1 MERAFYRQ
9 AFLDR
14 QADQI
19 EATLSALAVPAR
31 VDGGVVKE
39 DRVQY
44 HLTPAL
50 GTRKEDLLRV
60 ADHFADGIGVD
71 DLRVD
76 QAQEGFTV
84 EVPFQ
89 RATGLRLL
97 PLLHAMGA
105 LEPMSAAIGMTEEG
119 HPLILD
125 FSLPETWHV
134 LAAASAGAGKS
145 ELLRTMLISLAL
157 TTRNSQVRFL
167 GIDLSGRELSLLDAL
182 PHALTDLATSPEYA
196 VELLVWLSEE
206 VDRRVMASFDRP
218 HLMLFIDNLTDLLH
232 ALGPESIQTVEHVL
246 ARGPE
251 TGVHLVVTCPA
262 LRDPWVEKLFQG
274 RPVVRAVEPVKSGE
288 GERQAG
294 LFRFET
300 HRFNRTVEVAWLSLR
315 DLDAAVR
322 LARSG
327 WRTHG

>member
-31 VDGGVVKE
+31 VEGGVVKE

-44 HLTPAL
+44 HLAPAL
-50 GTRKEDLLRV
+50 GTQKDDLLRV
-60 ADHFADGIGVD
+60 ADRFADGIGVD

-76 QAQEGFTV
+76 QAQESITV

-97 PLLHAMGA
+97 PLLHAMGT
-105 LEPMSAAIGMTEEG
+105 LDSMSAAIGMTEDG
-119 HPLILD
+119 HPLVLD
-125 FSLPETWHV
+125 FNLPETWHV
-134 LAAASAGAGKS
+134 LAAAPAGAGKS
-145 ELLRTMLISLAL
+145 ELLRTMLVSLAL
-157 TTRNSQVRFL
+157 TTRKSQVRFL

-196 VELLVWLSEE
+196 AELLVWLAEE

-218 HLMLFIDNLTDLLH
+218 HLVLFIDNLTDLLH
-232 ALGPESIQTVEHVL
+232 TLGLESVQTVEHIL
-246 ARGPE
+246 TRGVE
-251 TGVHLVVTCPA
+251 AGVHLVVTRPA
-262 LRDPWVEKLFQG
+262 LRDPQVEKLFRGQ
-274 RPVVRAVEPVKSGE
+274 PVVRAFAPVDGDDGE
-288 GERQAG
+288 HPAG

-300 HRFNRTVEVAWLSLR
+300 RRFNRTVEVAWLSLR

-322 LARSG
+322 LAGAG

>member
-31 VDGGVVKE
+31 VEGGVVKE

-44 HLTPAL
+44 HLAPAL
-50 GTRKEDLLRV
+50 GTQKEDLLRV
-60 ADHFADGIGVD
+60 ADRFADGIGVE
-71 DLRVD
+71 DLHVD
-76 QAQEGFTV
+76 QAAERLTV
-84 EVPFQ
+84 DVPFQ
-89 RATGLRLL
+89 RAAGLRLL
-97 PLLHAMGA
+97 PLLHAMGS
-105 LEPMSAAIGMTEEG
+105 LEPMSAAIGMTEDG
-119 HPLILD
+119 QPLVLD
-125 FSLPETWHV
+125 FNLPATWHV
-134 LAAASAGAGKS
+134 LASAPAGAGKS
-145 ELLRTMLISLAL
+145 ELLRTIIVSLAL
-157 TTRNSQVRFL
+157 TTRNSQVRFM

-196 VELLVWLSEE
+196 AELLVWLSEE

-218 HLMLFIDNLTDLLH
+218 HLMLFIDDLVDLLH
-232 ALGPESIQTVEHVL
+232 ALGSESVQTIEHIL
-246 ARGPE
+246 ARGAE
-251 TGVHLVVTCPA
+251 AGVHLVATRPA
-262 LRDPWVEKLFQG
+262 LRDPLTEKLFKAQ
-274 RPVVRAVEPVKSGE
+274 PVVRAHAPVGSDAEKHP
-288 GERQAG
+288 AG

-300 HRFNRTVEVAWLSLR
+300 RRFNRLVEVAWLSLR
-315 DLDAAVR
+315 DLDTAVR

>member
-19 EATLSALAVPAR
+19 EAALSELAVPAR
-31 VDGGVVKE
+31 VEGGVVKE
-39 DRVQY
+39 DRVEY

-50 GTRKEDLLRV
+50 GMRKEELLRV
-60 ADHFADGIGVD
+60 ADRFADGIGVD

-76 QAQEGFTV
+76 QVDEGFTV

-89 RATGLRLL
+89 RSAGLRLL
-97 PLLHAMGA
+97 PLLHAMGT
-105 LEPMSAAIGMTEEG
+105 LDPLSAAIGMTEDG
-119 HPLILD
+119 HPLVLD
-125 FSLPETWHV
+125 FNLPETWHV
-134 LAAASAGAGKS
+134 LAAAPAGAGKS
-145 ELLRTMLISLAL
+145 ELLRTILVSLAL

-167 GIDLSGRELSLLDAL
+167 GIDLSGRELSLLEAL

-196 VELLVWLSEE
+196 AELLVWLSEE

-218 HLMLFIDNLTDLLH
+218 HLMLFIDDLTDLLH
-232 ALGPESIQTVEHVL
+232 TLGPESVQTVEHIL
-246 ARGPE
+246 ARGVE
-251 TGVHLVVTCPA
+251 AGIHLVVTRPA
-262 LRDPWVEKLFQG
+262 LRDPRVEQLFRG
-274 RPVVRAVEPVKSGE
+274 RPVVRVFAPMGSADGD
-288 GERQAG
+288 QPPG

-300 HRFNRTVEVAWLSLR
+300 RRFNRKVEVAWLSLR
-315 DLDAAVR
+315 DLDVAVR

>member
-31 VDGGVVKE
+31 VEGGVVKE

-44 HLTPAL
+44 HLAPSL
-50 GTRKEDLLRV
+50 GTQKEDLLRI
-60 ADHFADGIGVD
+60 AERFADGIGVD

-76 QAQEGFTV
+76 QSEENITV

-105 LEPMSAAIGMTEEG
+105 LDPMSAAIGMTEDG
-119 HPLILD
+119 HPLVLD
-125 FSLPETWHV
+125 FNLTETWHV
-134 LAAASAGAGKS
+134 LAAAPAGAGKS
-145 ELLRTMLISLAL
+145 ELLRTMLVSLAL
-157 TTRNSQVRFL
+157 TTRKSQVRFL

-196 VELLVWLSEE
+196 AELLIWLSEE

-218 HLMLFIDNLTDLLH
+218 HLVLFIDDLTDLLH
-232 ALGPESIQTVEHVL
+232 TLGSESVQTIECILERSVE
-246 ARGPE
+246 A
-251 TGVHLVVTCPA
+251 GVHLVVTRPA
-262 LRDPWVEKLFQG
+262 LRDHQIERLFRG
-274 RPVVRAVEPVKSGE
+274 RPVVRAIAPVARDARE
-288 GERQAG
+288 QTAG

-300 HRFNRTVEVAWLSLR
+300 RRFDRVVEVAWLSLR

-322 LARSG
+322 LARAG

>member
-9 AFLDR
+9 AHLDR

-19 EATLSALAVPAR
+19 ETTLSALAVPAR

-50 GTRKEDLLRV
+50 GTQKEDLLRV
-60 ADHFADGIGVD
+60 ADRFADGIGVD

-97 PLLHAMGA
+97 PLLHAMGT
-105 LEPMSAAIGMTEEG
+105 LDPMSAAIGMTEDG
-119 HPLILD
+119 HPLVLD
-125 FSLPETWHV
+125 FNLPETWHV
-134 LAAASAGAGKS
+134 LAAAPAGAGKS
-145 ELLRTMLISLAL
+145 ELLRTLMVSLAL

-196 VELLVWLSEE
+196 AELLVWLSEE
-206 VDRRVMASFDRP
+206 VDRRVMAAFDRP
-218 HLMLFIDNLTDLLH
+218 HLVLFIDNLTDLLH
-232 ALGPESIQTVEHVL
+232 TLGSESVKTIEHIL

-251 TGVHLVVTCPA
+251 AGVHLIVTRPA
-262 LRDPWVEKLFQG
+262 LRDPRVEELFRG
-274 RPVVRAVEPVKSGE
+274 RPVVRASAPVNRGDVEQP
-288 GERQAG
+288 AG

-300 HRFNRTVEVAWLSLR
+300 RRFDRVVEVAWLSLR
-315 DLDAAVR
+315 DLDTAVR

>member
-9 AFLDR
+9 TFLDR

-44 HLTPAL
+44 HLTPAI
-50 GTRKEDLLRV
+50 GTQKEDLLRV

-76 QAQEGFTV
+76 QDAEGFTV
-84 EVPFQ
+84 DVPFQ

-97 PLLHAMGA
+97 PLLHAMGTLDA
-105 LEPMSAAIGMTEEG
+105 MSAAIGMTEDG
-119 HPLILD
+119 HPLVLD
-125 FSLPETWHV
+125 FSLPETWHM
-134 LAAASAGAGKS
+134 LATAPAGAGKS
-145 ELLRTMLISLAL
+145 ELLRTILVSLAL

-167 GIDLSGRELSLLDAL
+167 GIDLSGRELSLMDAL
-182 PHALTDLATSPEYA
+182 PHALTELATGPEYA
-196 VELLVWLSEE
+196 TELLVWLSEE

-218 HLMLFIDNLTDLLH
+218 HLMLFIDNLIGLMR
-232 ALGPESIQTVEHVL
+232 ALGAEGIQAIEHVL
-246 ARGPE
+246 IRGAE
-251 TGVHLVVTCPA
+251 AGIHLVAAQPE
-262 LRDPWVEKLFQG
+262 LRDPQVERLFNS
-274 RPVVRAVEPVKSGE
+274 RAVVRAIAPVDSAGE
-288 GERQAG
+288 KQPAG
-294 LFRFET
+294 HFRFET
-300 HRFNRTVEVAWLSLR
+300 RRFNRMVEVAWLSLR
-315 DLDAAVR
+315 DLDTAVR
-322 LARSG
+322 LVLAG